1 MESAAVLIGGMS
13 MFDFDEQTLIE
24 ESKKHCEEFLQKEQR
39 SLATFTG
46 DSSLMYIP
54 DSKLQRFILD
64 SSKGVLYLPLES
76 FLDRKLDDTQIM
88 WHIYYELALYP
99 DWKKQTKKYL
109 NRKKDWQKEIDHMT
123 SYIMTRIKKEG
134 LENDPAYQ
142 PKVISNYVRKEILD
156 LLHLLDKQT
165 SFLRV
170 LQMCPI
176 YRDEENFKKIV
187 SYMKKTGKTI
197 ESISQM
203 PRHRAFANSFFII
216 ELYKIE
222 PKIEECAQNP
232 FDRKIFNQP
241 FFDFIHYQLVKQINK
256 DQGIIE
262 RDPFIRSF
270 IFPTFEQLWKQ
281 EIDEMM
287 LYKSK
292 GQKEEQVKGS
302 ENLFEQ
308 SKADEIPDS
317 LESTQEEVEK
327 ILEEMLDQEDQI
339 STSIQNAMQGK
350 VDLEAYGISQSDQQ
364 LFQFYSNKMKLERE
378 QMRQFWKKLIGDAK
392 KEVSVKK
399 DGQVKGKLDVDSFI
413 NFYPDFVEAEKK
425 GNYKNLPIFNRYLL
439 ETQADILPE
448 RIEISFVIDNSGSM
462 NELKIEASRKAL
474 AVTLLSIDDFNKYLK
489 SNAEQLNQKVEVL
502 SETWFFGS
510 KYYNVKEFNDKNV
523 KEKEK
528 SDIIRSI
535 VKLDA
540 TDGATDDA
548 SCLRE
553 ISNRMTSIQESEL
566 KKGKQIKIV
575 FEITDG
581 ASSFPG
587 SAKEAV
593 QELLSKNVEVYAFQI
608 GKNSETNEKIFNF
621 VWNEGYK
628 QPHGVMIG
636 EQVEKLPKE
645 LLKAVGKNMQSIFN
659 N

>member
-134 LENDPAYQ
+134 LGNDPAYQ

-262 RDPFIRSF
+262 RDLFIRSF

-425 GNYKNLPIFNRYLL
+425 GNYKNLSIFNRYLL

-462 NELKIEASRKAL
+462 NESKIEASRKAL

-489 SNAEQLNQKVEVL
+489 SNAEKLNQKVEVL

-636 EQVEKLPKE
+636 EQAEKLPKE

>member
-1 MESAAVLIGGMS
+1 
-13 MFDFDEQTLIE
+13 MFEFDEQILIE
-24 ESKKHCEEFLQKEQR
+24 ESKKHLEEFLQNEQR

-54 DSKLQRFILD
+54 DPKLERFRLD
-64 SSKGVLYLPLES
+64 PSQGVLYLPLQS
-76 FLDRKLDDTQIM
+76 FLDGNLDENQIM

-99 DWKKQTKKYL
+99 DWKRQTKKYL
-109 NRKKDWQKEIDHMT
+109 SRKKDWQKETDRMT
-123 SYIMTRIKKEG
+123 IYILARIKKEG
-134 LENDPAYQ
+134 LEKDQAYQ
-142 PKVISNYVRKEILD
+142 PKIISNYVTKEVLD
-156 LLHLLDKQT
+156 FLHILDKQVA
-165 SFLRV
+165 FLRV

-176 YRDEENFKKIV
+176 YRDEENFEKIIL
-187 SYMKKTGKTI
+187 YMKKIDKTS
-197 ESISQM
+197 ESILEM
-203 PRHRAFANSFFII
+203 PRHRAFANSFLIV

-222 PKIEECAQNP
+222 PKIEGCTQSP

-241 FFDFIHYQLVKQINK
+241 FYDFIHYQLVRQINN
-256 DQGIIE
+256 DQGIVE
-262 RDPFIRSF
+262 RDQFIRSF
-270 IFPTFEQLWKQ
+270 IFPVFEQLWKE
-281 EIDEMM
+281 EINGMIF
-287 LYKSK
+287 YKSK
-292 GQKEEQVKGS
+292 GQQKEKLKG
-302 ENLFEQ
+302 NKNPFEQ
-308 SKADEIPDS
+308 SEVNEVPDS
-317 LESTQEEVEK
+317 FESTGEEEK
-327 ILEEMLDQEDQI
+327 RILEEMLDKKEEI
-339 STSIQNAMQGK
+339 NASVKNTMEGK
-350 VDLEAYGISQSDQQ
+350 VDLTPYGISQTDQQ

-378 QMRQFWKKLIGDAK
+378 QMRQFWEKLIGDAK
-392 KEVSVKK
+392 KEINVKK
-399 DGQVKGKLDVDSFI
+399 DGQIKGKLDIDNFI
-413 NFYPDFVEAEKK
+413 DYYPDFVEAEKK

-439 ETQADILPE
+439 EPQTDILPE

-462 NELKIEASRKAL
+462 NESKIEAARKAL
-474 AVTLLSIDDFNKYLK
+474 AVTLLSIDDFNRYLK
-489 SNAEQLNQKVEVL
+489 SNGEQLNQKVEVL

-510 KYYNVKEFNDKNV
+510 KYYNVKEFNDKRER
-523 KEKEK
+523 EKEK

-553 ISNRMTSIQESEL
+553 ISNSITSIQESEL

-587 SAKEAV
+587 AAKEAV
-593 QELLSKNVEVYAFQI
+593 QDLISKNVEIYAFQI

-628 QPHGVMIG
+628 QPRGVMIG

-645 LLKAVGKNMQSIFN
+645 LLKAVRKNMQSVFN

>member
-1 MESAAVLIGGMS
+1 

-24 ESKKHCEEFLQKEQR
+24 ESKKHCQEFLQKEQR

-64 SSKGVLYLPLES
+64 SSKGILYLPLES
-76 FLDRKLDDTQIM
+76 FLDRKLDDNQIM

-123 SYIMTRIKKEG
+123 SYIMARIKKEG
-134 LENDPAYQ
+134 LEDDLAYQ
-142 PKVISNYVRKEILD
+142 PKVISNYVRKEIFD

-170 LQMCPI
+170 FQMCPI
-176 YRDEENFKKIV
+176 YRDKENFEKIV
-187 SYMKKTGKTI
+187 LYMKKIGKTI

-222 PKIEECAQNP
+222 PKIQECAENP
-232 FDRKIFNQP
+232 FHRKIFNQP
-241 FFDFIHYQLVKQINK
+241 FFDFIHYQLVKQINR

-270 IFPTFEQLWKQ
+270 IFPTFQQLWKQ

-292 GQKEEQVKGS
+292 GQKEGQVKGS
-302 ENLFEQ
+302 ENPFEQ
-308 SKADEIPDS
+308 SKADEVPDS
-317 LESTQEEVEK
+317 LESTQEEVER
-327 ILEEMLDQEDQI
+327 ILEEMLDQEEQI
-339 STSIQNAMQGK
+339 STTIENAMQGK
-350 VDLEAYGISQSDQQ
+350 VDLEAYGISQSDQE

-448 RIEISFVIDNSGSM
+448 IIEISFVIDNSGSM
-462 NELKIEASRKAL
+462 NASKIEAARKAL
-474 AVTLLSIDDFNKYLK
+474 AVTLLSIDDFNRYLK
-489 SNAEQLNQKVEVL
+489 NNAEQLNQKVEVL

-553 ISNRMTSIQESEL
+553 ISNRITSIQEREL
-566 KKGKQIKIV
+566 KKGKQIKII

-587 SAKEAV
+587 SAKDAI

-645 LLKAVGKNMQSIFN
+645 LLKAVGKNMQYIFN

>member
-1 MESAAVLIGGMS
+1 M
-13 MFDFDEQTLIE
+13 
-24 ESKKHCEEFLQKEQR
+24 
-39 SLATFTG
+39 
-46 DSSLMYIP
+46 
-54 DSKLQRFILD
+54 
-64 SSKGVLYLPLES
+64 
-76 FLDRKLDDTQIM
+76 
-88 WHIYYELALYP
+88 
-99 DWKKQTKKYL
+99 
-109 NRKKDWQKEIDHMT
+109 
-123 SYIMTRIKKEG
+123 
-134 LENDPAYQ
+134 
-142 PKVISNYVRKEILD
+142 
-156 LLHLLDKQT
+156 
-165 SFLRV
+165 
-170 LQMCPI
+170 
-176 YRDEENFKKIV
+176 
-187 SYMKKTGKTI
+187 
-197 ESISQM
+197 
-203 PRHRAFANSFFII
+203 
-216 ELYKIE
+216 
-222 PKIEECAQNP
+222 
-232 FDRKIFNQP
+232 
-241 FFDFIHYQLVKQINK
+241 
-256 DQGIIE
+256 
-262 RDPFIRSF
+262 
-270 IFPTFEQLWKQ
+270 
-281 EIDEMM
+281 
-287 LYKSK
+287 
-292 GQKEEQVKGS
+292 
-302 ENLFEQ
+302 
-308 SKADEIPDS
+308 
-317 LESTQEEVEK
+317 
-327 ILEEMLDQEDQI
+327 
-339 STSIQNAMQGK
+339 
-350 VDLEAYGISQSDQQ
+350 
-364 LFQFYSNKMKLERE
+364 
-378 QMRQFWKKLIGDAK
+378 
-392 KEVSVKK
+392 
-399 DGQVKGKLDVDSFI
+399 
-413 NFYPDFVEAEKK
+413 
-425 GNYKNLPIFNRYLL
+425 
-439 ETQADILPE
+439 PE

-462 NELKIEASRKAL
+462 SESKIEASRKAL

>member
-1 MESAAVLIGGMS
+1 

-24 ESKKHCEEFLQKEQR
+24 ESKKHCQEFLQKEQR

-64 SSKGVLYLPLES
+64 SSKGILYLPLES
-76 FLDRKLDDTQIM
+76 FLDRKLDDNQIM

-99 DWKKQTKKYL
+99 DWKKETKKYL

-123 SYIMTRIKKEG
+123 SYIMNRIKKEG
-134 LENDPAYQ
+134 LEDDLAYQ
-142 PKVISNYVRKEILD
+142 PKVISNYVRKEIFD
-156 LLHLLDKQT
+156 LLHLLDKQA

-176 YRDEENFKKIV
+176 YRDKENFEKIV
-187 SYMKKTGKTI
+187 SYMKKIGKTI

-222 PKIEECAQNP
+222 PKIEECAENP
-232 FDRKIFNQP
+232 FHRKIFNEP
-241 FFDFIHYQLVKQINK
+241 FFDFIHYQLVKQINS

-270 IFPTFEQLWKQ
+270 IFPTFQQLWKQ

-302 ENLFEQ
+302 ENPFEQ
-308 SKADEIPDS
+308 SKGDEVPDS

-339 STSIQNAMQGK
+339 STSIENAMKGK
-350 VDLEAYGISQSDQQ
+350 VDLEAYGISQSDQE
-364 LFQFYSNKMKLERE
+364 LFQFYSNKMRLERE

-462 NELKIEASRKAL
+462 NASKIEAARKAL
-474 AVTLLSIDDFNKYLK
+474 AVTLLSIDDFNRYLK
-489 SNAEQLNQKVEVL
+489 NNAEQLNQKVEVL

-535 VKLDA
+535 VKLNA

-553 ISNRMTSIQESEL
+553 ISNRITSIQEREL
-566 KKGKQIKIV
+566 KKGKQIKII

-587 SAKEAV
+587 SAKEAI

-628 QPHGVMIG
+628 QLQGVMIG

>member
-1 MESAAVLIGGMS
+1 
-13 MFDFDEQTLIE
+13 MFNFDEQTLIE
-24 ESKKHCEEFLQKEQR
+24 ESKKHCEEFLRKEQR

-46 DSSLMYIP
+46 DSSLVYIP

-76 FLDRKLDDTQIM
+76 FLDRKLDDNQIM

-134 LENDPAYQ
+134 LENDLAYQ
-142 PKVISNYVRKEILD
+142 PKVISNYVRKEIFD

-222 PKIEECAQNP
+222 PKIEECAQNS

-270 IFPTFEQLWKQ
+270 IFPTFQQLWKQ

-308 SKADEIPDS
+308 SKADEVPDS

-462 NELKIEASRKAL
+462 NESKIEASRKAL